1 MAVNA
6 DNEDSSIS
14 SLNAETV
21 TAAAAS
27 TVQKRWRRRMG
38 LDQRDASDDD
48 HYLVVKLIDEVKYV
62 SIARGFIKYID
73 LLNAGGEM
81 MT

>member
-1 MAVNA
+1 
-6 DNEDSSIS
+6 
-14 SLNAETV
+14 
-21 TAAAAS
+21 
-27 TVQKRWRRRMG
+27 MG
-38 LDQRDASDDD
+38 LDQRDASVDD